1 VTALTN
7 PAEAKPTHASP
18 SDYYIWDEPERP
30 VSIHLNYQTVERLQ
44 IEVLRALDS
53 NSHPGAEIGGI
64 LLGRRQRAGGRANI
78 FIEDFV
84 PVPCRQSRGSDYR
97 LSGGDAFNLD
107 AELKRCRSDAAQPL
121 SVLGFFRSHL
131 RDDVFLS
138 PDDLAT
144 IQRFFKDPESVFL
157 LIKTLPSRGCTAA
170 FFFWEDGHVKPECA
184 YNEVPLSPVQ
194 LCPAPHREKQKE
206 SSSRPLRSFPSVYR
220 FPSRAR
226 TLAVGFAALLIALAA
241 LFYWMNVGTRLF
253 GSPVRAES
261 LGLHVQRTSDRLA
274 VTWNQN
280 SPEIGSANRAV
291 LSIRDGSYQ
300 KAFFLNQAQLRAGLV
315 SYRPD
320 SQEID
325 FGLELY
331 RDQTQIVKDKLH
343 VFLEGLSPAASSG
356 LSPAPS
362 ELQGSHGTV
371 KSAPATAVVTRKD
384 PPVTQALHVFT
395 NPIDKSSNSSVV
407 PSLIVIQ
414 PPESTAPATN
424 APTDAL
430 GSQLARLNTRIDT
443 SAIPLIPAGPGDSSP
458 AKTDPSTSTLSQAA
472 RPQVASPPP
481 GAAPAGSRSDSVAG
495 PKVLRRVSP
504 QITQSVRAQMR
515 SDIEV
520 SVTVLIDANG
530 QVTDARVVSTKGALP
545 GMVTDEALRAAR
557 SFRFKPARVNDR
569 NIPSQMVLSFQFRI

>member
-7 PAEAKPTHASP
+7 PAEAKPAQASP
-18 SDYYIWDEPERP
+18 PDYYIWDEPERP

-53 NSHPGAEIGGI
+53 DSHPGAEIGGI
-64 LLGRRQRAGGRANI
+64 LLGSRQQADGRANI

-84 PVPCRQSRGSDYR
+84 PVPCRQSRGSEYR
-97 LSGGDAFNLD
+97 LSSGDALKLD
-107 AELKRCRSDAAQPL
+107 AELKRHKSGATQSW

-131 RDDVFLS
+131 RDDVFLA

-170 FFFWEDGHVKPECA
+170 FFFWEDGQVQPECA

-194 LCPAPHREKQKE
+194 ICPAPHREKQKVE
-206 SSSRPLRSFPSVYR
+206 SPRPLRGFPSVRR
-220 FPSRAR
+220 FRWRAR
-226 TLAVGFAALLIALAA
+226 AIAVGSAALLIVLAA
-241 LFYWMNVGTRLF
+241 LFYWMNVGARLF

-274 VTWNQN
+274 VSWNQN
-280 SPEIGSANRAV
+280 APEMGSANRAV
-291 LSIRDGSYQ
+291 LTIRDGNYQ
-300 KAFFLNQAQLRAGLV
+300 KAFFLNQTQLRAGLV

-320 SQEID
+320 SQDID

-331 RDQTQIVKDKLH
+331 RNQTQIVKDKLH
-343 VFLEGLSPAASSG
+343 VFLEGVSPTGSGG
-356 LSPAPS
+356 LSPASS
-362 ELQGSHGTV
+362 ELQGAHGSV
-371 KSAPATAVVTRKD
+371 KSAPNMAVVTRKD
-384 PPVTQALHVFT
+384 PPVTEALHVFT
-395 NPIDKSSNSSVV
+395 NPIQKSSNSIPI
-407 PSLIVIQ
+407 PSIQ
-414 PPESTAPATN
+414 PPESTAPATS

-430 GSQLARLNTRIDT
+430 GSQLARLNTRIDAP
-443 SAIPLIPAGPGDSSP
+443 AIPLIPAGTSDSSP

-472 RPQVASPPP
+472 RPQVASPP
-481 GAAPAGSRSDSVAG
+481 AAAAASGSRSDSFVG
-495 PKVLRRVSP
+495 PEVLRRVSP
-504 QITQSVRAQMR
+504 VISQSVRAQMR

-520 SVTVLIDANG
+520 GVTVLIDANG
-530 QVTDARVVSTKGALP
+530 QVTNARVVSTKGALP

-569 NIPSQMVLSFQFRI
+569 NIPSEMLLSFQFRI